1 MTTHIETQPDEADA
15 RLEALLI
22 EGLTT
27 GEDIPLSPEF
37 WSELKQDAARLVFVF
52 GDKEEAAGAVSV
64 RTRAKGDQGS
74 VPLAEFIAKAKAPVA
89 SQSTEL

>member
-1 MTTHIETQPDEADA
+1 MSAYIETQSDEGDA

-74 VPLAEFIAKAKAPVA
+74 VPLAEFIAKCKRW
-89 SQSTEL
+89 